1 MYMISIITVV
11 FNSNKLLE
19 RTIKSI
25 MSQTCKSFEYIV
37 IDGGS
42 TDGTLDI
49 IKNYEKYIDFWCS
62 SPDRGISDAFNKGID
77 KSSGDVIGIL
87 NAGDLFNVNTIEIV
101 SNSFNNKEDYI
112 YGNSVIR
119 KEDGQIDRTI
129 TPINV
134 KDFPYKGMPFQHSAL
149 FIKKRVYEQIGGFD
163 LSYKTAMDF
172 ELLLRIN
179 NSDCIGSHVNQ
190 TLSTY
195 YRGGVSDYNYIGG
208 YVEVLR
214 ASSQY
219 NNNYFKIL
227 SSFVFGVIR
236 SYIRRVIG

>member
-1 MYMISIITVV
+1 MISIITIV

-19 RTIKSI
+19 RTIQSI

-49 IKNYEKYIDFWCS
+49 IKNYEKYIDVWCS

-101 SNSFNNKEDYI
+101 SNSFTNKEDYI

-134 KDFPYKGMPFQHSAL
+134 KGFPYKGMPFQHSAL

-172 ELLLRIN
+172 ELLLRIKN
-179 NSDCIGSHVNQ
+179 ADCIGSYVNQ

-195 YRGGVSDYNYIGG
+195 YRGGVSDYNYIDG

-214 ASSQY
+214 ASFKY
-219 NNNYFKIL
+219 NNNHFKIL
-227 SSFVFGVIR
+227 ISFVFGLVR
-236 SYIRRVIG
+236 SYIRRVVG